1 MYKKALS
8 HITNLVL
15 IILLGMSP
23 VQTINAAVSNCVKS
37 GNDMQSH
44 KMPSHKMASHMNMQH
59 DMSQAKSGSKHD
71 CCKQEKTCHLVHC
84 ASVTAAIM
92 DSNPIV
98 HVHYN
103 INKISQA
110 HRISLVEFYPPSL
123 YRPPKA

>member
-84 ASVTAAIM
+84 ASAPVAMMNSVPT
-92 DSNPIV
+92 V
-98 HVHYN
+98 HVDYSL
-103 INKISQA
+103 NKIYQA
-110 HRISLVEFYPPSL
+110 HKISLVEFFPASL